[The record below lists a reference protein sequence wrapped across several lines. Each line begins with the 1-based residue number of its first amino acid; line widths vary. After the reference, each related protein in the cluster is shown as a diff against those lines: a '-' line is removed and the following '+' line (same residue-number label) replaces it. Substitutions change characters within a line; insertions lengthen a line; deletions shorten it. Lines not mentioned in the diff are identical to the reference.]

1 MSQTQ
6 TQPLIL
12 ILISGRE
19 HSLQSVEKET
29 EQTISGLW
37 MLISLREYALTLKR
51 TKLLLKR
58 SYKKPIPVLIEL
70 QNNILIY
77 NFGKPNNKPLRFTRE
92 PTGSIN
98 VPHFR
103 SEKLLT
109 GNIRRSGDKM
119 IWELK
124 YIDKKYPT
132 VIFEFQEVVKN
143 TNQKANNSF

>member
-1 MSQTQ
+1 MSQ

-12 ILISGRE
+12 ILINGRG
-19 HSLQSVEKET
+19 HSLQSVEPKT

-37 MLISLREYALTLKR
+37 MLISIREYALTLKR

-58 SYKKPIPVLIEL
+58 IYKKPIPVLIEL
-70 QNNILIY
+70 QNYVLIY

-92 PTGSIN
+92 PSGSIN

-109 GNIRRSGDKM
+109 GNISRSEDKM

-124 YIDKKYPT
+124 YIDKKFPT